1 MINGGVGE
9 NPVPQVENV
18 RSTGKGGTD
27 VVDGFFHCL
36 AAGDQ
41 RQGIEIS
48 LHRQSLRQRTVRPM
62 RIDSFIDADS
72 IDAWAAQGGERVVL
86 FAGDAVRFPEGQD
99 VAVVLPELQR
109 CLPGRF
115 EIGIVQRLQE
125 DALARRFGSQRWPT
139 LLFLRDG
146 QYVTTLSGMHDW
158 DDFLRL
164 TEAALAAPVSR
175 VPGIGIPLVS
185 AAANDSSCH

>member
-1 MINGGVGE
+1 MNTE
-9 NPVPQVENV
+9 SLLSLPVQAPKTLPDTSPLVTRLAE
-18 RSTGKGGTD
+18 SFGATW
-27 VVDGFFHCL
+27 VDG
-36 AAGDQ
+36 
-41 RQGIEIS
+41 
-48 LHRQSLRQRTVRPM
+48 
-62 RIDSFIDADS
+62 DSV
-72 IDAWAAQGGERVVL
+72 DAWAAEGGDRVVL

-115 EIGIVQRLQE
+115 QIGVVQRHLE
-125 DALARRFGSQRWPT
+125 EAIARRFGSQRWPT

-158 DDFLRL
+158 EDFLRN
-164 TEAALAAPVSR
+164 TEEALAAPVSR
-175 VPGIGIPLVS
+175 APTIGIPLVS